1 MKTPG
6 TELKVPGW
14 GGQVTELQGR
24 EWQGLHLCPQT
35 FWKKVQSH
43 ICQKKNHIDSMH
55 REEVLS
61 EEGRWKPCLFWV
73 FRPQGEV
80 AFIQDYNETQSHI
93 KLSVEERGLFVL
105 EKT

>member
-1 MKTPG
+1 
-6 TELKVPGW
+6 
-14 GGQVTELQGR
+14 
-24 EWQGLHLCPQT
+24 
-35 FWKKVQSH
+35 
-43 ICQKKNHIDSMH
+43 MH

-93 KLSVEERGLFVL
+93 KLSVEERGIFVL